1 MYAGCSAKNSPQDY
15 IYRIYSRYAKGQ
27 KLDTILKSV
36 FDRKPVTSKS
46 KGEIITPKNK
56 MKLQKLVKL
65 KKQYLGDIDISNIK
79 DLSFLFE
86 DVDRNDFAGIEN
98 WDTSKVTTMQDMF
111 RYSNFNE
118 NISTWD
124 TSKVKNFSFMFE
136 ENKVFNQPIDKWDT
150 SSATNFSCMF
160 YQAEAFNQPIGAWN
174 TKKAT
179 NMHYMFGYALSFCH
193 NVGYYWDLKGVKD
206 TDNMFREATAY
217 NRAQKRNK
225 WD

>member
-1 MYAGCSAKNSPQDY
+1 M
-15 IYRIYSRYAKGQ
+15 
-27 KLDTILKSV
+27 
-36 FDRKPVTSKS
+36 
-46 KGEIITPKNK
+46 
-56 MKLQKLVKL
+56 QKLVKL

-98 WDTSKVTTMQDMF
+98 WDTSKV
-111 RYSNFNE
+111 
-118 NISTWD
+118 
-124 TSKVKNFSFMFE
+124 KNFSFMFE
-136 ENKVFNQPIDKWDT
+136 ENKV
-150 SSATNFSCMF
+150 
-160 YQAEAFNQPIGAWN
+160 FNQPIGAWN